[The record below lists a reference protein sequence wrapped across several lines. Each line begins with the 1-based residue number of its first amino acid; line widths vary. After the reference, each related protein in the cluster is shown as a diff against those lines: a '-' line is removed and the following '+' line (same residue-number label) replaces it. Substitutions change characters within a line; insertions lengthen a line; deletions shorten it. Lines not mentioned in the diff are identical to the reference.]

1 MEYVA
6 HDEAR
11 EAILITQAQP
21 SQEDQQ
27 RARVRRYLSLMAF
40 RVPAL
45 VIAGIVYGATSNGL
59 LALAV
64 IALSIPLPWVAV
76 LIAND
81 RPPREKGEVRRYKW
95 SGDRDDPALSASHHR
110 ELRTHETSE
119 FDSPDFG
126 TAHVDDADFDTRR
139 TRTTR
144 GHTDDAR

>member
-6 HDEAR
+6 HEEAR

-45 VIAGIVYGATSNGL
+45 ILAGVVYGATGNGL

-81 RPPREKGEVRRYKW
+81 RPPREKGEVRQYKW
-95 SGDRDDPALSASHHR
+95 SGDHAATAIAGTNHR
-110 ELRTHETSE
+110 QLGSFDTGE
-119 FDSPDFG
+119 FDAPDVG
-126 TAHVDDADFDTRR
+126 ARSGDTRR
-139 TRTTR
+139 TY
-144 GHTDDAR
+144 TDDQR

>member
-6 HDEAR
+6 HEEAR

-45 VIAGIVYGATSNGL
+45 ILAGIVYGATGNGL

-95 SGDRDDPALSASHHR
+95 SGDHTATALEGRNHR
-110 ELRTHETSE
+110 ELGTFDTGE
-119 FDSPDFG
+119 FDTPDMG
-126 TAHVDDADFDTRR
+126 SRVGDDRR
-139 TRTTR
+139 T
-144 GHTDDAR
+144 HTDDQR

>member
-1 MEYVA
+1 MA
-6 HDEAR
+6 HEEAR

-27 RARVRRYLSLMAF
+27 RARVRRYLTLMAF

-45 VIAGIVYGATSNGL
+45 VLAGIVYGATGSGL

-81 RPPREKGEVRRYKW
+81 RPPREKGEVRQYKW
-95 SGDRDDPALSASHHR
+95 SGEHTAPAIAATHHR
-110 ELRTHETSE
+110 ELGEGDYRMYDH
-119 FDSPDFG
+119 D
-126 TAHVDDADFDTRR
+126 R
-139 TRTTR
+139 
-144 GHTDDAR
+144 

>member
-6 HDEAR
+6 HEEAR

-45 VIAGIVYGATSNGL
+45 LVAGLVYGATGSGL

-81 RPPREKGEVRRYKW
+81 RPPREKGEVRHYKW
-95 SGDRDDPALSASHHR
+95 SGENSAPAVAAAHHR
-110 ELRTHETSE
+110 EL
-119 FDSPDFG
+119 G
-126 TAHVDDADFDTRR
+126 AHDAEPQYSDHDR
-139 TRTTR
+139 
-144 GHTDDAR
+144 

>member
-6 HDEAR
+6 HEEAR

-45 VIAGIVYGATSNGL
+45 ILAGVVYGATGNGL

-81 RPPREKGEVRRYKW
+81 RPPREKGEVRQYKW
-95 SGDRDDPALSASHHR
+95 SGDHAATAIAGRNHR
-110 ELRTHETSE
+110 ELGTFDTGE
-119 FDSPDFG
+119 FDTPDMG
-126 TAHVDDADFDTRR
+126 SRAGEDRR
-139 TRTTR
+139 TRT
-144 GHTDDAR
+144 DDPR

>member
-45 VIAGIVYGATSNGL
+45 ILAGVVYGATGNGL

-81 RPPREKGEVRRYKW
+81 RPPREKGEVRQYKW
-95 SGDRDDPALSASHHR
+95 AGDHEAHAIATAHHR
-110 ELRTHETSE
+110 EL
-119 FDSPDFG
+119 G
-126 TAHVDDADFDTRR
+126 ADDTGYRF
-139 TRTTR
+139 
-144 GHTDDAR
+144 TDHDR